1 MAQEVATAPQAE
13 AWRSNIQRMENQ
25 FARALPQHIT
35 PERFIRAAE
44 TAIMN
49 TPDLRAADQHSLM
62 GALMMCA
69 ETGLMPNGRDGAIVT
84 FNAKVKGKNGQQ
96 DTWIK
101 KAQFIPMIGGIL
113 RLMRNTG
120 EIATIIAEV
129 VKENDAFDY
138 QLGDSPFIQH
148 KPALKDRGETIAAYA
163 VIETKDGA
171 KYRDVM
177 SKDEIEKVMSISRA
191 RDRNGNPTGPWKDW
205 PDEMAKKTV
214 LRRLAKKAPL
224 STDRLEDLTHRDDA
238 LYDLSAVQNPPSKNE
253 AIASALRSK
262 QEAISGPIEDV
273 EVEDVAQHQDTEP
286 GWPEEDAAPSKDEP
300 QSDAVFDSEEAALAE
315 LQGILNV
322 AIKIEPIDNYMDG
335 WKSMVA
341 SSFPDTVAPGIVAKG
356 QKFANTRK
364 LEIQKKAAG
373 K

>member
-1 MAQEVATAPQAE
+1 MANEVATPAKAE
-13 AWRSNIQRMENQ
+13 AWRSNVQKMEPQ
-25 FARALPQHIT
+25 FRRALPSHIA

-49 TPDLRAADQHSLM
+49 TPDLRAADQQSLM
-62 GALMMCA
+62 GALMQCA

-84 FNAKVKGKNGQQ
+84 FNAKIRGRDGQP
-96 DTWIK
+96 DRWVK

-129 VKENDAFDY
+129 VKDNDDFDY
-138 QLGDSPFIQH
+138 QLGDSPFIKH

-191 RDRNGNPTGPWKDW
+191 RDKAGNPTGPWRDW

-238 LYDLSAVQNPPSKNE
+238 LYDLTAIQQPPSKNE
-253 AIASALRSK
+253 AIASALRAK

-273 EVEDVAQHQDTEP
+273 EVEDVAPHQDTEP
-286 GWPEEDAAPSKDEP
+286 CWPEEDAPADEP
-300 QSDAVFDSEEAALAE
+300 QPSGDAVFSSEEEALNE
-315 LQGILNV
+315 LAGILKV
-322 AIKIEPIDNYMDG
+322 AIKTEPIDNYIDG
-335 WKSMVA
+335 WKSMVN
-341 SSFPDTVAPGIVAKG
+341 SSFSETVAPGIIAKG
-356 QKFANTRK
+356 QKAANTRK
-364 LEIQKKAAG
+364 LEIQKSAVK